1 MKNLIIKRMGYSI
14 LIFFFVS
21 VLIFFLIRILP
32 GDPIQAA
39 AMGNMNLA
47 NADIIEDLRIQFGL
61 DRPLPE
67 QYIRWLTHFLSGEWG
82 ISFGTG
88 EKVWDMFMH
97 RLPITLELF
106 VFSVVWAFFIGF
118 PLGVLA
124 AVKRNSW
131 MDTTLTTTAIFGVSV
146 PVFWEAIVLIYLLAV
161 TWQIF
166 PPSGFVPVADGL
178 GLNLLS
184 VMMPSFVIGTHS
196 AGLIMRYVRTSL
208 LETLG
213 QDYIR
218 TARAKGLSNSQV
230 LLKHAAK
237 PSLAP
242 VITIIGI
249 DWGYIVA
256 GSFIVEYMFAI
267 PGLGRM
273 GVDAI
278 FARDFPVIQAT
289 LLVVAVNILMVNLM
303 VDIIYGYLD
312 PRVRVQ

>member
-1 MKNLIIKRMGYSI
+1 MRNLIIKRVLYSL

-21 VLIFFLIRILP
+21 VLIFILIRILP

-47 NADIIEDLRIQFGL
+47 DKEIMEDLRVQFGL

-67 QYIRWLTHFLSGEWG
+67 QYIRWVTLFIAGDWG
-82 ISFGTG
+82 VSFGTG
-88 EKVWDMFMH
+88 EKVLDMFIH

-106 VFSVVWAFFIGF
+106 TVSVLLAFLIGF
-118 PLGVLA
+118 PLGLIA

-131 MDTTLTTTAIFGVSV
+131 MDTVLTTTAIFGVSV
-146 PVFWEAIVLIYLLAV
+146 PVFWEAIVFIYLFAV
-161 TWQIF
+161 TWHIF
-166 PPSGFVPVADGL
+166 PPSGFVPFSDGIWQ
-178 GLNLLS
+178 NLLS
-184 VMMPSFVIGTHS
+184 VAMPGFVIGTHS

-218 TARAKGLSNSQV
+218 TARAKGLSKLQV
-230 LLKHAAK
+230 LLRHAAR

-242 VITIIGI
+242 VITIIGL
-249 DWGYIVA
+249 DWGYMVA

-289 LLVVAVNILMVNLM
+289 LLVVAVNILFVNLM

-312 PRVRVQ
+312 PRVRLQ